1 MTKLTAAQ
9 FQVMSV
15 KDMIELVAEGGPRP
29 TKGQIESIQADI
41 LLSNAPAEFRAAQQ
55 AQLERLVA
63 ACK

>member
-9 FQVMSV
+9 FKTMTV

-29 TKGQIESIQADI
+29 TKEQIESIQTDI
-41 LLSNAPAEFRAAQQ
+41 LLSDAPAEFKKARQ